1 MVIGMADQPPISNCF
16 LWDREPSTLLE
27 SNYFCISGSL
37 GYNCLKIKRDYRVDL
52 QVKQEDSMR
61 YSSPSGK
68 SDYFTHHLFNSGKKT
83 HTCKEVAL
91 RLCGI

>member
-16 LWDREPSTLLE
+16 LWDREPSTLLLE

-52 QVKQEDSMR
+52 QVK
-61 YSSPSGK
+61 
-68 SDYFTHHLFNSGKKT
+68 
-83 HTCKEVAL
+83 
-91 RLCGI
+91 